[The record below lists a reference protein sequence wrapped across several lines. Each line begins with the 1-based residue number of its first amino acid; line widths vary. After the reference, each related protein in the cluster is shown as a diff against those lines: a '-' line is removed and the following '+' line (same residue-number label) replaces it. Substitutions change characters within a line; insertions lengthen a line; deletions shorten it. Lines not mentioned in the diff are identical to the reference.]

1 MPLGNSCL
9 RKTLTMGGPCS
20 GSFLYALWQMAQF
33 AKKTSRPCCSCA
45 VSGRDRAEE
54 FELQAVAKKASEVTA
69 KMETTAPGK
78 IWKPL
83 LNHLLSASIAN
94 LESASR

>member
-1 MPLGNSCL
+1 
-9 RKTLTMGGPCS
+9 
-20 GSFLYALWQMAQF
+20 
-33 AKKTSRPCCSCA
+33 
-45 VSGRDRAEE
+45 
-54 FELQAVAKKASEVTA
+54 LQAVAKKASEVTA